1 MEITGSINT
10 PVSLPIIKVGV
21 DQRTAENKE
30 AYLKETGLEPPVSES
45 NISDERSLSS
55 SGDVRQL
62 SLNQASALDSEDA
75 ETSQNASQDDL
86 TPEEEEQVA
95 KLKQRDAEVRAHEQA
110 HLAAAGSLATGG
122 IQYQYQTGPD
132 GKQYAIGGSVQL
144 DTSKEKSPEATIQK
158 AQQIRRAALAP
169 ADPSPQDV
177 KVASQALQMEAEARR
192 EINEEPQDSEGSDDA
207 SVVNAVTISQLQA
220 AYEEGLSIR

>member
-1 MEITGSINT
+1 MEVSDTAFVPVFLPNKQLEEPDRVPDSDKVVLKATGLNERANT
-10 PVSLPIIKVGV
+10 PTITESSLPI
-21 DQRTAENKE
+21 AF
-30 AYLKETGLEPPVSES
+30 
-45 NISDERSLSS
+45 
-55 SGDVRQL
+55 SGDIRQY
-62 SLNQASALDSEDA
+62 
-75 ETSQNASQDDL
+75 TASQPLQDGEEGEESSLTDDQL

-144 DTSKEKSPEATIQK
+144 DTSEEKSPEATIQK

-192 EINEEPQDSEGSDDA
+192 EITEQSQEVEDDKENLPEDVVTDIQGLTGQSS
-207 SVVNAVTISQLQA
+207 SV
-220 AYEEGLSIR
+220 